1 MIIMAVYNCEY
12 DLKSNIYENCK
23 DNSIEIVG
31 ASRLYSYDDVRHL
44 VAFVIDKNIYNICN
58 SGDHGNALNALIEK
72 YGKDN
77 AVIITLEKNKYWGIY
92 HKTESIDTLKT
103 LKEFLISIYH
113 RIDHESSIT
122 VDGINPNI
130 KDGIYKTKDMEY
142 LIEQFSNTIEYYE
155 EQMKQEKEEKIIKE
169 IVEQIENR
177 NNKTIAEKVRR
188 YLCGR

>member
-1 MIIMAVYNCEY
+1 MAVYNCEY

-31 ASRLYSYDDVRHL
+31 VSRLYSYDDVRHL

-77 AVIITLEKNKYWGIY
+77 AVITLEKNKYWGIY

-103 LKEFLISIYH
+103 LKEFLLQ
-113 RIDHESSIT
+113 R
-122 VDGINPNI
+122 
-130 KDGIYKTKDMEY
+130 
-142 LIEQFSNTIEYYE
+142 
-155 EQMKQEKEEKIIKE
+155 
-169 IVEQIENR
+169 
-177 NNKTIAEKVRR
+177 
-188 YLCGR
+188 